1 MTAIKVGTSEPK
13 WDCDTIA
20 AMLRQEDEEQGR
32 GGGSG
37 GGPRGSGFDN
47 NGDGIGVYGKKTGR
61 WRW

>member
-1 MTAIKVGTSEPK
+1 
-13 WDCDTIA
+13 
-20 AMLRQEDEEQGR
+20 MLRQEDEEQGR

-37 GGPRGSGFDN
+37 GGLRGSGFDN